1 MKTVSK
7 HLTQNI
13 YFDLIISKPIHR
25 YRYIILDDPV
35 NAIIRKTKIR
45 TKRLLRWKHMVL
57 LKIKINQLRCL
68 QADETE
74 SVAKATSV
82 FQNKCMCDLNN

>member
-1 MKTVSK
+1 
-7 HLTQNI
+7 
-13 YFDLIISKPIHR
+13 
-25 YRYIILDDPV
+25 
-35 NAIIRKTKIR
+35 
-45 TKRLLRWKHMVL
+45 MVL